1 LANRPGDVARREN
14 PLQRCAA
21 RFRARR
27 VCFSERFLAQKWAWT
42 SSRVHRF
49 LKRLEKQSTTRSTKR
64 SGATVYF
71 LNNYN
76 KYQRVSLLSEAGSEA
91 ASEASAKHARSE
103 EEDTESIETEKETAS
118 AFEAFRK
125 VAAFGRLPEPKT
137 LSEQRRSKLLNLE
150 GNFRDTPKSNGYQ
163 PSGPQQPYRPQQP
176 DPEKPSPEVRE
187 RQVAPVLE
195 RRH

>member
-1 LANRPGDVARREN
+1 M
-14 PLQRCAA
+14 
-21 RFRARR
+21 
-27 VCFSERFLAQKWAWT
+27 
-42 SSRVHRF
+42 HRF

-163 PSGPQQPYRPQQP
+163 PSGPQQPYRPHRTP
-176 DPEKPSPEVRE
+176 KS
-187 RQVAPVLE
+187 
-195 RRH
+195 RRPKSASAKLPLSSGGDINEGGPASRHCLGHDDAGPNQH